1 MYKAVLYP
9 LTIAC
14 MLCLSTQAQASKEE
28 AAFFKKAAEQ
38 YMLAQFPKDN
48 SSNKIEVKA
57 GFIDESRDFGGKCE
71 GYLTAQLQSK
81 RIMRNSQVKLSC
93 NKPNHSWTLM
103 IPVSVRRLVP
113 TVTAIVNIP
122 KRSVIDESMLEASY
136 VDADVNSVSA
146 INDVNALV
154 GSRLKKDIKAGDQIK
169 SGDFCMICRGDNIT
183 LLAQKGS
190 LSVKTQGQ
198 ALSDG
203 NLGDQVQVR
212 NTKSRKVVTGIV
224 TQAGIVQ
231 VPM

>member
-1 MYKAVLYP
+1 MYKARLYL

-14 MLCLSTQAQASKEE
+14 MLCLNTQALANKEDV
-28 AAFFKKAAEQ
+28 AFFKKAAEQ

-48 SSNKIEVKA
+48 SSAKIEVKA
-57 GFIDESRDFGGKCE
+57 GTIDESRDYGGRCE
-71 GYLTAQLQSK
+71 GFLTAQLQSR

-93 NKPNHSWTLM
+93 NKPDHSWTLV
-103 IPVSVRRLVP
+103 IPVTIRRFVP
-113 TVTAIVNIP
+113 TVTASVNIP
-122 KRSVIDESMLEASY
+122 KRSVIDENMLSESY
-136 VDADVNSVSA
+136 VDADVNSASA
-146 INDVNALV
+146 INDVAALV

-169 SGDFCMICRGDNIT
+169 NGDFCMICRGDNVT
-183 LLAQKGS
+183 LLARTGA

-198 ALSDG
+198 AMSDG

-224 TQAGIVQ
+224 TSAGIVQ